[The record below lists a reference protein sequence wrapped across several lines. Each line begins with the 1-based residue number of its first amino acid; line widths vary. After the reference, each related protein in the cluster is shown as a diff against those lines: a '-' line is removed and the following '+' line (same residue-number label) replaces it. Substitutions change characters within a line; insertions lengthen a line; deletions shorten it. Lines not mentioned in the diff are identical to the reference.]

1 VRSSQGEVAAA
12 VLAGAA
18 KATTGKAGGRSTG
31 IDPVVFKI
39 TALVVVV
46 GVLWL
51 VWHSMQG
58 LSAPRAAGDGD
69 NDKPTWAGLVAIDES
84 GRFADVSIAGQALRL
99 RWCQPATFQM
109 GSPADEAGRQA
120 WENHHQATLPHGFW
134 MLSTEVTQALYEG
147 VMGTNPSSA
156 RGATLPVAGVS
167 IDEAQAF
174 CTKLAGR
181 GLPGARLP
189 TEQEW
194 EYACRAGENG
204 PFAAKPTPVE
214 QAWMAP
220 PELVQLW
227 RSSPAD
233 EAETIAI
240 RWVAQHVG
248 DGELGIKPV
257 GGLAPNRFG
266 LFDLH
271 GNVLEWCNDR
281 WDGQSPYA
289 ENATPE
295 SHTSGDLTIARGG
308 CWFYPPERCRAAS
321 RLGLPGSS
329 TLNYVGFR
337 VVVPNAAKG
346 ESK

>member
-1 VRSSQGEVAAA
+1 
-12 VLAGAA
+12 
-18 KATTGKAGGRSTG
+18 
-31 IDPVVFKI
+31 
-39 TALVVVV
+39 
-46 GVLWL
+46 
-51 VWHSMQG
+51 
-58 LSAPRAAGDGD
+58 
-69 NDKPTWAGLVAIDES
+69 
-84 GRFADVSIAGQALRL
+84 
-99 RWCQPATFQM
+99 M
-109 GSPADEAGRQA
+109 GSPAEEAGRQA
-120 WENHHQATLPHGFW
+120 WENTHPATVAQGFW

-147 VMGTNPSSA
+147 VMGSNPSSA
-156 RGATLPVAGVS
+156 RGANLPVEGVS

-194 EYACRAGENG
+194 EYACRAGDGG
-204 PFAAKPTPVE
+204 PFSTQGTPVQ

-227 RSSPAD
+227 RTSPAD

-257 GGLAPNRFG
+257 GGLAANRFG

-271 GNVLEWCNDR
+271 GNVLEWCSDR
-281 WDGQSPYA
+281 WDGQSQYPEGA
-289 ENATPE
+289 LAE
-295 SHTSGDLTIARGG
+295 SHGELTVARGG

-329 TLNYVGFR
+329 TLNFVGFR
-337 VVVPNAAKG
+337 MVVSSEAKR
-346 ESK
+346 ETK